1 MKNGKIVL
9 AEIGVGPLSMAFG
22 KLVWDRPDLEV
33 LMFEPHPKY
42 YADIVKECNGRP
54 NVKIFNYAIGDF
66 DGESFFYDDETS
78 SSLDGIQSPIIQ
90 NDTPERNKN
99 KIKVNVRKISN
110 FDDGSIDYLR
120 LDTEGA
126 EWFTLKHL
134 VSRPKQ
140 ITVEIYNDL
149 ATYINPYL
157 LEIEQWAATNGYTR
171 VAVQD
176 SDFIYERN

>member
-1 MKNGKIVL
+1 MKNGKTVL

-134 VSRPKQ
+134 VSRPRQ

-157 LEIEQWAATNGYTR
+157 LEIEQWAALNGYTR

-176 SDFIYERN
+176 SDFIYERQ